1 MILAAGSSE
10 RVLAAFGERLRASS
24 GPLAPETFKQWMN
37 EIKTETG
44 VRGKDLFHP
53 VRIALTGSHSGP
65 EFDKLLPVIEH
76 GASLALPVHV
86 PSIRERFEAFL
97 A

>member
-1 MILAAGSSE
+1 VILAAGSSE